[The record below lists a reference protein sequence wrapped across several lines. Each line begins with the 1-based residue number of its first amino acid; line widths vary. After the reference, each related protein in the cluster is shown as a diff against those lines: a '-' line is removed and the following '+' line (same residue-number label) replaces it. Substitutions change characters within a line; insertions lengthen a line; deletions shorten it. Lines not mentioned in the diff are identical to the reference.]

1 MKIGIDLGGSHI
13 AVGVISEGKVL
24 AKTEKDINFIQYKK
38 EIKELIRDTIVSLIN
53 IVLKEAN
60 VPIFLIESIGI
71 GIPGIVKANKI
82 KRCSKFNINGW
93 DIAKEIQEE
102 FNIKVKV
109 ENDAVCATLAEKEY
123 GKLKDIN
130 KGVFL
135 TIGTG
140 IGGANVINGYT
151 VPVEYGH
158 MIIQKDGIKCHCQN
172 KGCFENYCSMRVFK
186 EKVIE
191 ILELNEKVSS
201 KEILNLVQNNMENKE
216 LSNYIEE
223 YISNFMVGICNI
235 ANIINPEII
244 CIGGSFSYFKEILYK
259 KLLEKDEFITYQFDK
274 PKIVLAQNENDSGI
288 IGATLI
294 K

>member
-24 AKTEKDINFIQYKK
+24 AKTEKDINFIQYKN
-38 EIKELIRDTIVSLIN
+38 EIKELIRNTIVSLIN
-53 IVLKEAN
+53 IVLEEAN

-71 GIPGIVKANKI
+71 GIPGIVKENKI

-93 DIAKEIQEE
+93 DIAEEIQEE

-130 KGVFL
+130 RGVFL

-151 VPVEYGH
+151 IPAEYGH

-201 KEILNLVQNNMENKE
+201 KEILNLVQNNMGNKE

>member
-1 MKIGIDLGGSHI
+1 MKIGVDLGGSHI

-24 AKTEKDINFIQYKK
+24 AKTEKDINFIQYKN
-38 EIKELIRDTIVSLIN
+38 EIKELIRDTIVFLIN
-53 IVLKEAN
+53 IVLEEAN

-71 GIPGIVKANKI
+71 GIPGIVKENKI

-93 DIAKEIQEE
+93 DIAEEIQEE

-130 KGVFL
+130 RGVFL

-151 VPVEYGH
+151 IPAEYGH

-201 KEILNLVQNNMENKE
+201 KEILNLVQNNMGNKE

-274 PKIVLAQNENDSGI
+274 PKIVLAQNENNSGI

>member
-71 GIPGIVKANKI
+71 GIPGIVKENKI

-93 DIAKEIQEE
+93 DIAEEIQEE

-151 VPVEYGH
+151 VPAEYGH